1 MQIWCIRPEE
11 FALLREDLIELLQDA
26 VDSGASVGFLPP
38 LTREAADEYWTA
50 VEHRLRSRSIELLA
64 ARDESGLLGS
74 VQLSLPPNQN
84 GRHRAEINKLLVH
97 RRARRRGVGRALMNA
112 VEVQAMALGRK
123 LLVLDT
129 RKGDFAE
136 RLYAAMGYVR
146 FGEVPRYARSAS
158 GELHTTVFFYRD
170 LGVE

>member
-1 MQIWCIRPEE
+1 MQIWCVRPEE
-11 FALLREDLIELLQDA
+11 FAPLREDLIDLLQDA

-38 LTREAADEYWTA
+38 LSREAADDYWTS
-50 VEHRLRSRSIELLA
+50 VEQRLRSHGVVLLA
-64 ARDESGLLGS
+64 ARNESGIVGS
-74 VQLSLPPNQN
+74 VQLVLTPNPN
-84 GRHRAEINKLLVH
+84 GRHRAEIIKLLVH

-112 VEVQAMALGRK
+112 VEVQAAALGRK

-146 FGEVPRYARSAS
+146 FGEVPRYARSGS

-170 LGVE
+170 LGAE